1 MTETEEISEFK
12 SPEMNFF
19 IHMRRKEIFFLKHFL
34 DTTKQRGIESDN
46 FAIKTPVLRKLYM
59 KSVKNAK

>member
-12 SPEMNFF
+12 SPEMNFSY
-19 IHMRRKEIFFLKHFL
+19 IYEGRRSFLKHFL
-34 DTTKQRGIESDN
+34 VTTTQRWIESDK
-46 FAIKTPVLRKLYM
+46 FAIKTPVSRKLYM

>member
-12 SPEMNFF
+12 GPGMNFSY
-19 IHMRRKEIFFLKHFL
+19 ICEGRRSFLKHFL
-34 DTTKQRGIESDN
+34 VTTKQRWIESDN